1 MMSRVTQ
8 GIADFEE
15 TFFLWCHVYYSSGHG
30 KQTKFEPRPFWVYLF
45 AVDTEKL
52 DFGKS
57 NVDLS
62 QMILESIKKS
72 HEGKAKGG
80 ELVLKL
86 GFQIM
91 ENDGGVG
98 IYSQAEDLKSGKSN
112 NFSSAFAMKQS
123 KTSFSAKEPEAPKVE
138 ELDLPDFEVMDKGVE
153 FQDKEEEYGEEQSE
167 TSIGKESAASSEVV
181 KEIVHDK
188 VHTTRLI
195 ELDSITQQIKAL
207 ESLMGKEK
215 NDEKDEDEEDI
226 KSQKLKADEENVTKE
241 FLQMLEEEE
250 ILNEYKLNRSEIPPL
265 KLEGTEE
272 SGECEA
278 AEVFL
283 PDLGK
288 SLGCVVQTR
297 DGGYLASM
305 NPFDTLVARKD
316 TPKLSMQIS
325 KSFVLPWDQS
335 MSGFE
340 LFQRIA
346 AIGLDEL
353 NSQIMNLMALDE
365 LMDKIAEQIAFK
377 GVASAIVQGRNKEGA
392 SSSAAKTIAAVKTMA
407 NTLSTGRKE
416 RISTGIWNVNENSLK
431 AEEILTFTMQKIE
444 AMAFES
450 LKIQAEMAEEEAS
463 FDVSPIN
470 NSFTNSSGVKVLQNE
485 LLASSISPNDWI
497 KDHSVANSD
506 SLQDGNQPETITL
519 AVLV

>member
-15 TFFLWCHVYYSSGHG
+15 TFFLRCHVYYSSGHG

-72 HEGKAKGG
+72 HEGKAKCG

-91 ENDGGVG
+91 ENDEGVG
-98 IYSQAEDLKSGKSN
+98 IYSQAEDLKSAQKE
-112 NFSSAFAMKQS
+112 
-123 KTSFSAKEPEAPKVE
+123 KEPEAPKVE

-167 TSIGKESAASSEVV
+167 TSIGKKSAASSE
-181 KEIVHDK
+181 
-188 VHTTRLI
+188 
-195 ELDSITQQIKAL
+195 
-207 ESLMGKEK
+207 
-215 NDEKDEDEEDI
+215 DEDEEDI

-297 DGGYLASM
+297 DGGYLASI

-325 KSFVLPWDQS
+325 KPFVLPWDKVGKKMHFGAFWS
-335 MSGFE
+335 KME
-340 LFQRIA
+340 LGMHVKYLEPRF
-346 AIGLDEL
+346 
-353 NSQIMNLMALDE
+353 
-365 LMDKIAEQIAFK
+365 
-377 GVASAIVQGRNKEGA
+377 GRN
-392 SSSAAKTIAAVKTMA
+392 
-407 NTLSTGRKE
+407 
-416 RISTGIWNVNENSLK
+416 
-431 AEEILTFTMQKIE
+431 
-444 AMAFES
+444 
-450 LKIQAEMAEEEAS
+450 
-463 FDVSPIN
+463 
-470 NSFTNSSGVKVLQNE
+470 
-485 LLASSISPNDWI
+485 
-497 KDHSVANSD
+497 
-506 SLQDGNQPETITL
+506 
-519 AVLV
+519 

>member
-15 TFFLWCHVYYSSGHG
+15 TFFLRCHVYYSSGHG

-62 QMILESIKKS
+62 HMILESIKKS
-72 HEGKAKGG
+72 HEGKAKCG

-91 ENDGGVG
+91 ENDEGVG
-98 IYSQAEDLKSGKSN
+98 IYSQAEDLKSAQKE
-112 NFSSAFAMKQS
+112 
-123 KTSFSAKEPEAPKVE
+123 KEPEAPKVE

-167 TSIGKESAASSEVV
+167 TSIGKKSTASSEVV
-181 KEIVHDK
+181 KEIVHEK
-188 VHTTRLI
+188 VHTTRLT
-195 ELDSITQQIKAL
+195 ELDSIAQQIKAL

-226 KSQKLKADEENVTKE
+226 KSQNLKADEENVIKE

-283 PDLGK
+283 PDLRK

-297 DGGYLASM
+297 DGGYLATM
-305 NPFDTLVARKD
+305 NLFDTLVARKD

-325 KSFVLPWDQS
+325 KPFVLPWDKVGKKMHFGAFWS
-335 MSGFE
+335 KME
-340 LFQRIA
+340 LGMHVKYLEPSF
-346 AIGLDEL
+346 
-353 NSQIMNLMALDE
+353 
-365 LMDKIAEQIAFK
+365 
-377 GVASAIVQGRNKEGA
+377 GRN
-392 SSSAAKTIAAVKTMA
+392 
-407 NTLSTGRKE
+407 
-416 RISTGIWNVNENSLK
+416 
-431 AEEILTFTMQKIE
+431 
-444 AMAFES
+444 
-450 LKIQAEMAEEEAS
+450 
-463 FDVSPIN
+463 
-470 NSFTNSSGVKVLQNE
+470 
-485 LLASSISPNDWI
+485 
-497 KDHSVANSD
+497 
-506 SLQDGNQPETITL
+506 
-519 AVLV
+519 

>member
-1 MMSRVTQ
+1 
-8 GIADFEE
+8 
-15 TFFLWCHVYYSSGHG
+15 
-30 KQTKFEPRPFWVYLF
+30 
-45 AVDTEKL
+45 
-52 DFGKS
+52 
-57 NVDLS
+57 
-62 QMILESIKKS
+62 
-72 HEGKAKGG
+72 
-80 ELVLKL
+80 
-86 GFQIM
+86 
-91 ENDGGVG
+91 
-98 IYSQAEDLKSGKSN
+98 
-112 NFSSAFAMKQS
+112 
-123 KTSFSAKEPEAPKVE
+123 
-138 ELDLPDFEVMDKGVE
+138 MDKGVE